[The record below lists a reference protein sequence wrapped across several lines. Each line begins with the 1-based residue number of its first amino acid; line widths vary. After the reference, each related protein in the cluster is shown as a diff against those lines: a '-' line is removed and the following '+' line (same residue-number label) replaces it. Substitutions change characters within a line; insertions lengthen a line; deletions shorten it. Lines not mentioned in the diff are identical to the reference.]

1 MPAHHQWQDLADR
14 LAARIDA
21 GEFPPGAKMPTN
33 KQLIGEGEQKTT
45 VDRAYRELVERGYVV
60 RRPRHGTVV
69 RDRTPIRVPLSRY
82 RGVIRPDSPRG
93 PWQAAT
99 AEQGLDGH
107 MKAVSVDLTQAPLSV
122 AAALGLDE
130 NAPVVRRVRHASIG
144 DDVVQVQTAWYEAV
158 LAADLGLDAADT
170 IEGGVYGAMERRGLT
185 PRWADE
191 HVTARMPTRD
201 EAAVLAVGAA
211 VPLLLVERVTR
222 DSARRPIEV
231 LQVVGAADRLQLIYD
246 DLPLGG
252 GEVRGSTSP
261 HEAAG
266 ASASTSEAR

>member
-1 MPAHHQWQDLADR
+1 MPAHRQWQDLADR

-33 KQLIGEGEQKTT
+33 KQLIEEGEHKGT

-82 RGVIRPDSPRG
+82 RGVIRPDRPLG

-99 AEQGLDGH
+99 AEQGLDGR
-107 MKAVSVDLTQAPLSV
+107 MQPISVDRTTAPMAV
-122 AAALGLDE
+122 AEALGIAPG
-130 NAPVVRRVRHASIG
+130 APVIRRTRHASIG
-144 DDVVQVQTAWYEAV
+144 DDVVQVQTAWYEAT
-158 LAADLGLDAADT
+158 LAAELGLDAPVT
-170 IEGGVYGAMERRGLT
+170 ISGGIYGAMKHGGLT

-211 VPLLLVERVTR
+211 VPLLLVQRVTR
-222 DSARRPIEV
+222 DVTRRPVEF
-231 LQVVGAADRLQLIYD
+231 LQVMGAADRLELIYD
-246 DLPLGG
+246 DLPLV
-252 GEVRGSTSP
+252 EETL
-261 HEAAG
+261 
-266 ASASTSEAR
+266 